1 MTWLACVALS
11 VAAAGVAEP
20 PADRG
25 EVVVEMVVEDA
36 GARPIADL
44 KVEEVVLTQD
54 GARQAITAFRYL
66 ADKGMYEVRYVP
78 GPGRRGSVAVK
89 VARAGSRLRGPD
101 GPQLKVR
108 WVPPVPEF
116 EKELRAALEA
126 PAAPADFD
134 FAVEVLRYEARGD
147 ALHHTVLV
155 EIPLGTLTMLPKGSG
170 SEARL
175 ALFMRV
181 KAADGS
187 TVQEGGLEPVVHVG
201 QAPADR
207 ALRRIVW
214 PASAHLKPG
223 RYVAELAVADRLGS
237 KTAVRKLPLVVEPWP
252 PGLRVG
258 SVVLFTVGGV
268 VTREAHSDDPLR
280 LQDTSLAPLLHPAL
294 VAESDHPAPLLL
306 VAFADRRSRE
316 PVTGWI
322 ELHREGQLRAKT
334 ALRFPLPDAEGRVST
349 SMDVKLTA
357 MPPGTYDVKF
367 VAQQGNA
374 RAETTTTI
382 AVTAP

>member
-1 MTWLACVALS
+1 M
-11 VAAAGVAEP
+11 AAAGAVEP

-36 GARPIADL
+36 GARPIPDL

-54 GARQAITAFRYL
+54 GARQAISAFRYL
-66 ADKGMYEVRYVP
+66 PDKGMYEVRYAS
-78 GPGRRGSVAVK
+78 GTGRRGSVAVK

-116 EKELRAALEA
+116 EKGLRAALD
-126 PAAPADFD
+126 AASPPADFD

-147 ALHHTVLV
+147 TLHHTVLV
-155 EIPLGTLTMLPKGSG
+155 EIPLGNLAMLPMGSG

-175 ALFMRV
+175 AFFMRV

-187 TVQEGGLEPVVHVG
+187 TVQEGGFEPVVRVLP
-201 QAPADR
+201 APADR
-207 ALRRIVW
+207 AVRRIVW
-214 PASAHLKPG
+214 PASAHLRPG
-223 RYVAELAVADRLGS
+223 RYVAELAVADRLAS
-237 KTAVRKLPLVVEPWP
+237 RTAVRKMPLVVEPWTQ
-252 PGLRVG
+252 GLRVG

-268 VTREAHSDDPLR
+268 MTREAHADDPLR
-280 LQDTSLAPLLHPAL
+280 LQDTSLVPLLRPAL
-294 VAESDHPAPLLL
+294 LAESDRPAPLLL
-306 VAFADRRSRE
+306 VAYADRRSRE

-322 ELHREGQLRAKT
+322 ELHREGQLRART
-334 ALRFPLPDAEGRVST
+334 ALSFPPPDAEGRVST
-349 SMDVKLTA
+349 AMDVKLTA
-357 MPPGTYDVKF
+357 MGPGTYDVKF
-367 VAQQGNA
+367 VAQQGKA

-382 AVTAP
+382 AVTTAPTVN